1 MRKKLPV
8 VIVTELEKIRI
19 VGPGSGHA
27 QNAFRLNITF
37 EIAKGIAKM
46 KNEEVVIAWIVGIA
60 MVIVVVLITAACY
73 SRDYHARQHAH
84 WKGLY
89 IEKHCVSY
97 SRDEVGNRFCVCFDD
112 EACAKQ
118 KEVKP

>member
-1 MRKKLPV
+1 
-8 VIVTELEKIRI
+8 
-19 VGPGSGHA
+19 
-27 QNAFRLNITF
+27 
-37 EIAKGIAKM
+37 M
-46 KNEEVVIAWIVGIA
+46 KSEEVVIAWIVGIA
-60 MVIVVVLITAACY
+60 MVILVSFMIAATY

-97 SRDEVGNRFCVCFDD
+97 SRDEDGNRFCVCFDD
-112 EACAKQ
+112 EACATQ